1 MDSYL
6 EQLRRELEETMTV
19 TSPDRMV
26 NGPEGKWT
34 PAQVLEHL
42 YLTYHNT
49 NKGLAK
55 CLEKGTPLG
64 TRASLRHRLSTL
76 LVVNLAYFPKG
87 RKSPERAVPKG
98 MAVEEVLRAILP
110 EIQQMDA
117 GLAECERRF
126 GQRAGILDHPVL
138 GPLNVG
144 EWRKFHWV
152 HGKHHTRQIRERA
165 GKTLG

>member
-42 YLTYHNT
+42 FLTYHNT
-49 NKGLAK
+49 NRGLAK

-64 TRASLRHRLSTL
+64 TR
-76 LVVNLAYFPKG
+76 
-87 RKSPERAVPKG
+87 
-98 MAVEEVLRAILP
+98 
-110 EIQQMDA
+110 IQQMEA
-117 GLAECERRF
+117 GLAECDRRF
-126 GQRAGILDHPVL
+126 GPRARILDHPVL

-152 HGKHHTRQIRERA
+152 HGKHHARQIRERIGLA
-165 GKTLG
+165 SG